1 MSRCLIIHCRQG
13 FFTFG
18 PRSRRSSQRLL
29 IIDRTMILSKFLQ
42 LQTLCVEDSYHLSI
56 CMYVSVIIL
65 MTNSVHCDTSH
76 MNNLVYWITDMF
88 SRMMN
93 HYNVSLYYP
102 LDECDIS
109 HNSDSHRHVLT
120 RKYVHGRD
128 EHFSNKRGHE
138 GISKGLLS
146 PLGSLT
152 QHTGLNNSR
161 ETYPIMS
168 TSQITRPSI
177 FDILTKVHN
186 DLTTIL
192 VVTTANLWSM

>member
-1 MSRCLIIHCRQG
+1 MQNTIKDLSTPFQPLTNGIFSLETNFVSYIIKQEIKWEENV
-13 FFTFG
+13 
-18 PRSRRSSQRLL
+18 L
-29 IIDRTMILSKFLQ
+29 D
-42 LQTLCVEDSYHLSI
+42 
-56 CMYVSVIIL
+56 YVS
-65 MTNSVHCDTSH
+65 DTSH

-161 ETYPIMS
+161 ETYPTMS